1 MTRTALAE
9 RPAPPSATRNG
20 TIYRWSSPSGSFQV
34 DQLSATVFR
43 TEATG
48 VATGTAMDGFILELD
63 RLVAEGRR
71 AMVFFHDWSGMNS
84 YEPAMRVKL
93 TNWRR
98 SAPSGTTESIHV
110 LLRSSLVTLGV
121 SASSIALRFVGIEL
135 YTYTDRLAF
144 ERRLAA
150 ASTRLR

>member
-1 MTRTALAE
+1 MTRTALLE
-9 RPAPPSATRNG
+9 RPAPLSATPNK
-20 TIYRWSSPSGSFQV
+20 TLYRWSSPGGSFHV
-34 DQLSATVFR
+34 EQLDATVFR

-48 VATGTAMDGFILELD
+48 VATGTAMDGFIVELD

-71 AMVFFHDWSGMNS
+71 GMVFFHDWSAMDS
-84 YEPAMRVKL
+84 YEPSMRVKL
-93 TNWRR
+93 THWRR
-98 SAPSGTTESIHV
+98 SAPKGTTESIHV

-144 ERRLAA
+144 ERRISAVV
-150 ASTRLR
+150 TGRR